1 MNSSIVICDRVD
13 YLKEANKQLSNKN
26 VYKEEVEF
34 KEKMLTEFAETSNRF
49 LRALR
54 LKFKKM
60 PNLGYKRYL
69 RYTNFCL
76 MSQKDQLF

>member
-34 KEKMLTEFAETSNRF
+34 KEKMLTELAETSNKF
-49 LRALR
+49 FKSIKAKGCISKKN
-54 LKFKKM
+54 LKYFSYNFKKM
-60 PNLGYKRYL
+60 PNLGYKR
-69 RYTNFCL
+69 
-76 MSQKDQLF
+76 